1 MLDRLQS
8 SGVDLRPERTPRVV
22 HIGSEAATAL
32 VEAISSETA
41 RRIIATLHEEPRPP
55 SRIADAVDTSIAN
68 VNYHLEKLQQ
78 AGLVAAVDTWYSDK
92 GREMTVY
99 APTDDPL
106 VFAGAEERTGAV
118 RQLLTQVG
126 TAVVLLAAASLLVQ
140 WFVSDVLVANG
151 AAAPLRKA
159 TAAGSIGGVALTPV
173 PPGLLFFTGGTFVL
187 ALLVAGWYL
196 VAHHG

>member
-1 MLDRLQS
+1 M
-8 SGVDLRPERTPRVV
+8 V

-32 VEAISSETA
+32 VGAISSETA

-68 VNYHLEKLQQ
+68 VNYHLDKLQQ
-78 AGLVAAVDTWYSDK
+78 AGLVADVDTWYSDK

-106 VFAGAEERTGAV
+106 VFAGAQERTGAV
-118 RQLLTQVG
+118 RQLLAQVG
-126 TAVVLLAAASLLVQ
+126 TAVVLLGAASLLVQ
-140 WFVSDVLVANG
+140 WFVSDVLVAGG
-151 AAAPLRKA
+151 ATAPLRKA
-159 TAAGSIGGVALTPV
+159 TAAGSIDGVAITPV

-187 ALLVAGWYL
+187 ALVVAGWYL
-196 VAHHG
+196 VVRHR